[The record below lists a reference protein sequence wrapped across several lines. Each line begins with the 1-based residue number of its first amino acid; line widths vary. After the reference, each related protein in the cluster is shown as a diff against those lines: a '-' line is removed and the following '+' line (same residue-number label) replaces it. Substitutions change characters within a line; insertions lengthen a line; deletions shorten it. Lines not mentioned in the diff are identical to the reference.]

1 MTKLDQLKW
10 RAAGL
15 AVSIPVWVY
24 LGIRTDSWIYY
35 VVAVFVALTST
46 KLFAQ
51 VKELRSGKNRASFSS
66 P

>member
-1 MTKLDQLKW
+1 MTKLAHLKW

-51 VKELRSGKNRASFSS
+51 IQNLHDGKDSASFNSR
-66 P
+66 